1 MFDVLFA
8 DLLRFF
14 VDFLLMFVDVW
25 WFLMIFDDP
34 TQIETYVNIWQK
46 GTPADLTLTGSTP
59 GTVAWFVLEHH
70 DSEAMN
76 VSSKTIHF

>member
-1 MFDVLFA
+1 
-8 DLLRFF
+8 
-14 VDFLLMFVDVW
+14 
-25 WFLMIFDDP
+25 MIFDDP